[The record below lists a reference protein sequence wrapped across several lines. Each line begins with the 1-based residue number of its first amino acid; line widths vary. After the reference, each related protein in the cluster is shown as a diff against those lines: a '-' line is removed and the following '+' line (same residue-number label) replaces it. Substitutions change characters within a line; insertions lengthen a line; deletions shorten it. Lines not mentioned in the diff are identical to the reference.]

1 MQRGPGSQR
10 GMTATILAVLL
21 LLLPSSA
28 LPAEAGNLLLY
39 PFARMFGSPSESE
52 LAKCR
57 QAFRQW
63 QARPPSCLVCV
74 QPVLWVTPHRGG
86 PTRSYRLDRAN
97 ALVTRLEKL
106 DRVRLVLALDPPTV
120 APDPFERNQLRYTW
134 KRAATYA
141 KYTAQLHPAESYV
154 LFTEVWGAGANVAAI
169 QIYLVDA
176 SGQIVYCR
184 LFNSHQFGPN
194 LHLKGPTWLDFLV
207 PVLLRD
213 MEREPE
219 ELFPKYGVG

>member
-1 MQRGPGSQR
+1 MRAALLVG
-10 GMTATILAVLL
+10 LL
-21 LLLPSSA
+21 LLLPASA
-28 LPAEAGNLLLY
+28 RPEEAGSILLY

-57 QAFRQW
+57 QAFQQW
-63 QARPPSCLVCV
+63 QARGSSCQVCV
-74 QPVLWVTPHRGG
+74 EPVLWVTPHRAG
-86 PTRSYRLDRAN
+86 PAHSYRVDQAN
-97 ALVTRLEKL
+97 ALLSRLEKL
-106 DRVRLVLALDPPTV
+106 DRVKLVLALDPPKV
-120 APDPFERNQLRYTW
+120 APDQLGRNQLRYTW

-141 KYTAQLHPAESYV
+141 EYTARLHPAESYV

-184 LFNSHQFGPN
+184 LFNSHHFGPN
-194 LHLKGPTWLDFLV
+194 LPLKGPAWLDFLM

-213 MEREPE
+213 MKRAPE
-219 ELFPKYGVG
+219 ALFPKYGVG